1 MERNRGPMNKNRI
14 QGDAWQGERAS
25 DRKAL
30 VVKDQGGVNPA
41 VVRGRIAFL
50 PGEIPPHG

>member
-1 MERNRGPMNKNRI
+1 MNKNRI

-30 VVKDQGGVNPA
+30 VVKA
-41 VVRGRIAFL
+41 KAA
-50 PGEIPPHG
+50 